1 MLKLLLVAAG
11 STLGAGAA
19 HAQAAP
25 AAPPTGMGVGLS
37 SESAVTR
44 PGGDNSDRDASMRR
58 DEALDKAFLSGAEAR
73 GLVQLKGHRSVGG
86 MRASIYNA
94 MPVEGVQALVAYM
107 KEFEAQHG

>member
-58 DEALDKAFLSGAEAR
+58 DEALDKARNRDEGKKRTAR
-73 GLVQLKGHRSVGG
+73 TVPATLLV
-86 MRASIYNA
+86 SIYSPTRNGLRTRSM
-94 MPVEGVQALVAYM
+94 MPAAIFCSVP
-107 KEFEAQHG
+107 